1 MQNDKYSDQLL
12 AQQERI
18 PIAAA
23 IELLLGYPL
32 HILEDINRK
41 YLNSG
46 CTKRRDAAKKL
57 ARFAPD
63 ISEADY

>member
-1 MQNDKYSDQLL
+1 MQYDKYSDQLL

-23 IELLLGYPL
+23 LELLLDYPL
-32 HILEDINRK
+32 HILEDINRE

-46 CTKRRDAAKKL
+46 CTKRRDAAKNL
-57 ARFAPD
+57 ARSAPD
-63 ISEADY
+63 IS